1 MWGAHAARKT
11 QATKTEED
19 PARDTGNAILIGQSK
34 LQRQLNVSP
43 MTFWRW
49 LHGEKLAF
57 PERVRINNRV
67 YFPVVRRTGL
77 ARLSSSK
84 PRNRVALAGGGV
96 RCRRLLSDRGYS
108 RKQFCVPD
116 I

>member
-1 MWGAHAARKT
+1 MPRGKPKPRKP
-11 QATKTEED
+11 KKI
-19 PARDTGNAILIGQSK
+19 ARDTGNAILIGQSK

-67 YFPVVRRTGL
+67 YFRW
-77 ARLSSSK
+77 
-84 PRNRVALAGGGV
+84 
-96 RCRRLLSDRGYS
+96 SDV
-108 RKQFCVPD
+108 QAWLDCQQQAA
-116 I
+116 